1 VVTELRWIL
10 LGLSLVLL
18 SGIWWWGARRA
29 RQMPKDTEWRESGRG
44 PTVSGE
50 PGSAA
55 EPYRAPEPEAREWG
69 VPPFEPLSIKTT
81 DFDHLQALD
90 VPMTATSDPL
100 DVSLNMDYVQ
110 HEVAASDQ
118 PGSTVVIDSRE
129 VAAGEAAEQA
139 DTQEPP
145 FGAEL
150 DVDDGAGPRLG
161 LDSGVELGPEAGPM
175 MELQPVLEARPPLPP
190 RPVEP
195 YPARPARVV
204 TTPVATRPARPAPAP
219 AAAPA
224 GSYPATASPPPS
236 AVNSPPPNASETQR
250 IVTVRVSALGES
262 RWPGTELMAALEAH
276 GLGFGRYKVFH
287 RKHTDGRTLFC
298 AASLVEPGTFDMA
311 KMPDDEFRGLT
322 LFAVLPGPADAL
334 YTIDALIT
342 TAAEL
347 AEALNGVVQDSNGA
361 PLSPQRAEALRE
373 DVARFQAS
381 LSMS

>member
-29 RQMPKDTEWRESGRG
+29 RQMPKDTELRESGLG
-44 PTVSGE
+44 SLAAGE
-50 PGSAA
+50 PGGGGT
-55 EPYRAPEPEAREWG
+55 EPYRAPEPESREWG
-69 VPPFEPLSIKTT
+69 VSPFEPLSIKTA

-90 VPMTATSDPL
+90 EPMTATSDPL

-110 HEVAASDQ
+110 HEVAASAVRNTEAIARLADAEE
-118 PGSTVVIDSRE
+118 TTHRE
-129 VAAGEAAEQA
+129 RPAEP
-139 DTQEPP
+139 T
-145 FGAEL
+145 FGVDL
-150 DVDDGAGPRLG
+150 DVDEGAGPRLG
-161 LDSGVELGPEAGPM
+161 LDSGLVPDPDAGSM
-175 MELQPVLEARPPLPP
+175 LELQPVLEARPPMPP

-204 TTPVATRPARPAPAP
+204 TVPVTARPGSPAP
-219 AAAPA
+219 
-224 GSYPATASPPPS
+224 S
-236 AVNSPPPNASETQR
+236 SPPPNASETQR
-250 IVTVRVSALGES
+250 IVTVRVSAIGES
-262 RWPGTELMAALEAH
+262 RWPGTELLAALEAH

-311 KMPDDEFRGLT
+311 KMPEEEFRGLT

-334 YTIDALIT
+334 YTIDALIM

-381 LSMS
+381 LSMG